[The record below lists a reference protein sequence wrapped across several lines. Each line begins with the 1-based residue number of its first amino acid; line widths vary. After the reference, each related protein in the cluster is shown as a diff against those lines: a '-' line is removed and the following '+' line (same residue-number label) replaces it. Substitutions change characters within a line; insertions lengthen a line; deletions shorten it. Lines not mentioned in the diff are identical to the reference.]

1 IGPRNSSGQ
10 QWDSWQAVFGPRDP
24 TDGRPVALFDPH
36 TGAIDADVARQY
48 EAYDITAIVRR
59 EPERYGPIFQRSIRI
74 LVGGADEWNLHEAVA
89 RLRDQLA
96 ASGYPVGADPLA
108 GGAITII

>member
-1 IGPRNSSGQ
+1 PVDFSRFQKADFYHDANLYNDATGAEVASNHKNGATLMTVREENLTEEVIGPRNSSGQ

-59 EPERYGPIFQRSIRI
+59 E
-74 LVGGADEWNLHEAVA
+74 
-89 RLRDQLA
+89 
-96 ASGYPVGADPLA
+96 
-108 GGAITII
+108 